1 MATTTAKGRA
11 AEEAAAAFVTARGWT
26 VLARNHRTPAGE
38 LDLVCADGPVIVV
51 IEVKARSGALFGDP
65 FESIGPRKQRRLRAS
80 AAWWMASHGWPGHTL
95 RFDAVAVS
103 LDVDG
108 LPRSLT
114 HLPDVL
120 GSGR

>member
-1 MATTTAKGRA
+1 MTTTAKGRT
-11 AEEAAAAFVTARGWT
+11 AEEAAAAFLTARGWS

-51 IEVKARSGALFGDP
+51 VEVKARSDTQFGEAL
-65 FESIGPRKQRRLRAS
+65 ESIGPRKQRRLRAS
-80 AAWWMASHGWPGHTL
+80 AAWWMAEQGWAGHSL
-95 RFDAVAVS
+95 RFDVVDVS
-103 LDVDG
+103 LGDDG
-108 LPRSLT
+108 LPGSLT

>member
-1 MATTTAKGRA
+1 VTTTAKGRA
-11 AEEAAAAFVTARGWT
+11 AEEAAAAFLTARGWA

-51 IEVKARSGALFGDP
+51 VEVKARSGTQFGDAL
-65 FESIGPRKQRRLRAS
+65 ESIGPRKQRRLRAS
-80 AAWWMASHGWPGHTL
+80 AAWWMAGHGWAGHSL
-95 RFDAVAVS
+95 RFDVVDVS
-103 LDVDG
+103 LADDG